1 MKKKQSLKA
10 VVSNNLLMIRKIF
23 RHSPQLVFLMVGQGI
38 AYGVSGSLSM
48 LFLPL
53 VLNGLQRGESFPE
66 FIPYFA
72 VGVAGCLVG
81 WLYGRLNYLY
91 FRPWMQNRLHY
102 RMHEEIFQKSM
113 DADLICF
120 DDPEFYND
128 FVWAMDESDGRAMQV
143 LETMANFINFV
154 ISLGTCIAIML
165 TVSPIVVAIL
175 AARSVIS
182 FFIGKYWNKIN
193 EEQNTKAKPYH
204 RQTAYVNRVFHL
216 VDYAKELRT
225 SRLAENL
232 AAQYDDA
239 VDRNLTITLHY
250 NKKHHILNVISFLL
264 NMVPNCLITIY
275 MTLGLFE
282 GTVPV
287 GSFIITLTQFW
298 RIGYM
303 FDNFSYF
310 FNEFGNNSLY
320 IEKYRKFM
328 EYVPK
333 VKSGTLPVSAFETL
347 ELKNVS
353 FRYTEKSDCVL
364 KNVSLTIRKGEKI
377 ALVGYNGAGK
387 STLIKLLMRFYDPD
401 EGVILLNGIDIKQYD
416 LKAYRHTIGAV
427 FQDFKLFSATIAE
440 NVLGRPVQNEEDRQR
455 VLRALEMAG
464 FKDKCSELEKGIDT
478 MLTREF
484 DDEGTNLSGGESQKI
499 AIARVFAHDYDL
511 VMMDEP
517 SSALD
522 PIAEYNL
529 NHSIAN
535 HLQGKT
541 VIFISHRLS
550 TTRMSDMIY
559 MFDSGSLIEQGSHKE
574 LLSKEGK
581 YAEMFALQAKK
592 YKSTN

>member
-1 MKKKQSLKA
+1 MKKKHSFRTVL
-10 VVSNNLLMIRKIF
+10 SNNLLMIRKIF
-23 RHSPQLVFLMVGQGI
+23 RHSPQLVFLMIGQGV
-38 AYGVSGSLSM
+38 AYGISGSLSM

-53 VLNGLQRGESFPE
+53 VLNGLQKGENFHE

-72 VGVAGCLVG
+72 VGIAGCLVG

-113 DADLICF
+113 DADLYCF

-128 FVWAMDESDGRAMQV
+128 FVWAMDESDSRAMQV
-143 LETMANFINFV
+143 LETMSHFINFV
-154 ISLGTCIAIML
+154 ISLGACIAIML
-165 TVSPIVVAIL
+165 TISPVVVIIL
-175 AARSVIS
+175 ALRSVIS
-182 FFIGKYWNKIN
+182 FFIGKYWNKIG
-193 EEQNTKAKPYH
+193 EEHNTKAKPYH
-204 RQTAYVNRVFHL
+204 RKTAYINRVFHL

-225 SRLAENL
+225 SRFAENL
-232 AAQYDDA
+232 SAQYDEA
-239 VDRNLTITLHY
+239 VQSNLDITLHY
-250 NKKHHILNVISFLL
+250 NKKYFLLNIASTLL
-264 NMVPNCLITIY
+264 NMVPNCIITVY
-275 MTLGLFE
+275 MTLGLFD

-303 FDNFSYF
+303 FDDFSYF

-328 EYVPK
+328 QYEPK
-333 VKSGTLPVSAFETL
+333 VKSGTLPVPAFETL

-353 FRYTEKSDCVL
+353 FRYTETNDLVL
-364 KNVSLTIRKGEKI
+364 KNVSLSIHRGEKI

-401 EGVILLNGIDIKQYD
+401 EGEILLNGINIKEYD
-416 LKAYRHTIGAV
+416 LNAYRHKIGAV
-427 FQDFKLFSATIAE
+427 FQDFKLFSATVAE
-440 NVLGRPVQNEEDRQR
+440 NVLGHPPKNDAEREAVITALKKASFEDK
-455 VLRALEMAG
+455 LADLAN
-464 FKDKCSELEKGIDT
+464 GIDT

-499 AIARVFAHDYDL
+499 AIARVFANDYDL
-511 VMMDEP
+511 VIMDEP

-529 NHSIAN
+529 NHSISE
-535 HLQGKT
+535 HLSKQT

-550 TTRMSDMIY
+550 TTRMSDMIF
-559 MFDSGSLIEQGSHKE
+559 MFDSGRLIEAGTHKD
-574 LLSKEGK
+574 LLDRGGK
-581 YAEMFALQAKK
+581 YAEMFEIQAKK
-592 YKSTN
+592 YKQS

>member
-1 MKKKQSLKA
+1 MKKKHSFRTVL
-10 VVSNNLLMIRKIF
+10 SNNLLMIRKIF
-23 RHSPQLVFLMVGQGI
+23 RHSPQLVFLMIGQGV
-38 AYGVSGSLSM
+38 AYGISNSLSM

-53 VLNGLQRGESFPE
+53 VLNGLQKGESFPE

-72 VGVAGCLVG
+72 VGIAGCLVH

-113 DADLICF
+113 NADLYCF

-128 FVWAMDESDGRAMQV
+128 FVWAMDESDTRAMQV
-143 LETMANFINFV
+143 LETISHFINFV

-165 TVSPIVVAIL
+165 TVSPLVVVIL

-182 FFIGKYWNKIN
+182 FFIGRYWNKIG
-193 EEQNTKAKPYH
+193 EEHNTKAKPYQ
-204 RQTAYVNRVFHL
+204 RKTAYINRVFHL

-225 SRLAENL
+225 SRYGENL
-232 AAQYDDA
+232 GTQYDEA
-239 VDRNLTITLHY
+239 VDENLKLTLLY
-250 NKKHHILNVISFLL
+250 NKKYFLLDIASTLL
-264 NMVPNCLITIY
+264 NMVPNCVITVY
-275 MTLGLFE
+275 MTLGLFN
-282 GTVPV
+282 GSVLV

-320 IEKYRKFM
+320 IEKYKKFM
-328 EYVPK
+328 EYKPK
-333 VKSGTLPVSAFETL
+333 VQSGTLPVSAFESL
-347 ELKNVS
+347 ELQNVS
-353 FRYTEKSDCVL
+353 FRYTDKSKYVL

-401 EGVILLNGIDIKQYD
+401 EGVILLNGVDVKQYD

-440 NVLGRPVQNEEDRQR
+440 NVLGHPPRNDKERQSVR
-455 VLRALEMAG
+455 QALQKAG
-464 FKDKCSELEKGIDT
+464 FSDKCDELEKGIDT

-511 VMMDEP
+511 IMMDEP

-529 NHSIAN
+529 NHSIAD
-535 HLQGKT
+535 HLSDKT

-550 TTRMSDMIY
+550 TTRMSDKIY
-559 MFDSGSLIEQGSHKE
+559 MFDTGRLIESGSHEE
-574 LLSKEGK
+574 LLSLDGK
-581 YAEMFALQAKK
+581 YAEMFHLQAKK
-592 YKSTN
+592 YGKRS